1 MIQLD
6 QALASLAEKRV
17 IRPLDQQFARF
28 IAHQCSQDQAAVAWL
43 AALVSYELG
52 RGHICVPL
60 VDDQGRV
67 TLAQLLFCHA
77 VAELHAIREGVESL
91 DWLAV
96 IARCPLIGEPGSYL
110 PLIFDGKRLYLQR
123 YWFYEHQLAL
133 RLQKLSSP
141 VLNDTAQ
148 TEYLANTLNQL
159 FPRPYDALFEALQQ
173 ASSVGE
179 RQRLVC
185 EHLDVVQESALDWA
199 SIDELLQQASSRSA
213 LLGLKTLVPE
223 SVCLNWQKVAAAI
236 ALSRRFAV
244 ISGGPGTG
252 KTTTVARLLAALV
265 SQNHSVQQQLVI
277 KLVAPTGKAAARL
290 TESIGQAV
298 ERLTIPAEMKALI
311 PTQASTLHR
320 LLGAIPNRAEF
331 RHHQRNPLHVDLLVV
346 DEASMIDL
354 PMMYKLLM
362 ALPDH
367 ARLVLLGDKDQLA
380 SVEAGAV
387 LGDLCAFQTQGYSR
401 RQITQLARLTGYQ
414 FAPQLPHQDVPALA
428 DSLCLLQK
436 SYRFHARSGIGQLA
450 KAVNSGD
457 VSQLFQVMQQSYTD
471 VQIHGLDSE
480 SYHQMLQTL
489 VAEYAHYLHA
499 ITDQSAIAEGTTPEK
514 KAGYVLRLFH
524 RCRLLC
530 AIRDGDFGVTG
541 VNQRVERALSRHQ
554 LICKNDE
561 PWYEGRPVMIT
572 RNDHHLELYNGDIGI
587 CMRDPQDERLKVYF
601 EQFDGHV
608 RGFLPS
614 RIPQHETA
622 YAMTIHKSQGSE
634 FDFTLLLLPPDHT
647 PLLTRELV
655 YTGITRARKQLAL
668 FTSPKILQAAV
679 RVKTQ
684 RVSGLREK
692 MAE

>member
-1 MIQLD
+1 MIQLA
-6 QALASLAEKRV
+6 QSLASLAEKRV

-60 VDDQGRV
+60 VGDEGQVVRS
-67 TLAQLLFCHA
+67 QLLFGHA
-77 VAELHAIREGVESL
+77 VTELHTVRDCVESL

-96 IARCPLIGEPGSYL
+96 LTRCPLIGEPGSYL

-133 RLQKLSSP
+133 RLQGLSSP

-148 TEYLANTLNQL
+148 TEYLAETLNQL
-159 FPRPYDALFEALQQ
+159 FPRPYDSLFEALQQ
-173 ASSVGE
+173 VSSVGE

-185 EHLDVVQESALDWA
+185 EYLDVVQESALDWT
-199 SIDELLQQASSRSA
+199 SIDELLQQASGGSA
-213 LLGLKTLVPE
+213 LSGLNTLVPE

-265 SQNHSVQQQLVI
+265 SQNHAVQQKLVI

-290 TESIGQAV
+290 TESISQAV
-298 ERLTIPAEMKALI
+298 ERLTIPTEMKARI

-320 LLGAIPNRAEF
+320 LLGAIPNSAEF
-331 RHHQRNPLHVDLLVV
+331 RHHQHNPLHVDLLVV

-387 LGDLCAFQTQGYSR
+387 LGDICAFQTQGYSR
-401 RQITQLARLTGYQ
+401 SQITQLARLTGYQ
-414 FAPQLPHQDVPALA
+414 FASPLPHQDVPPLA

-457 VSQLFQVMQQSYTD
+457 VSQLFQITQQSYAD

-499 ITDQSAIAEGTTPEK
+499 IADQSAIAAGTTPEK
-514 KAGYVLRLFH
+514 KAEYVLRLFH

-541 VNQRVERALSRHQ
+541 VNQRVERALSRHK
-554 LICKNDE
+554 LIRKSDE

-587 CMRDPQDERLKVYF
+587 CMRDPQDDRLKVYF

-655 YTGITRARKQLAL
+655 YTGITRARKRLAL

>member
-1 MIQLD
+1 MTQLA
-6 QALASLAEKRV
+6 QSLKLLAEKRV

-60 VDDQGRV
+60 VDDEGRV
-67 TLAQLLFCHA
+67 AFASLLFGHA
-77 VAELHAIREGVESL
+77 VAELHVIRACVESL
-91 DWLAV
+91 DWLVV
-96 IARCPLIGEPGSYL
+96 IERCPLIGEPGSYL

-133 RLQKLSSP
+133 RLKMLSSP
-141 VLNDTAQ
+141 VSIDTAQ
-148 TEYLANTLNQL
+148 TEYLAETLNQL
-159 FPRPYDALFEALQQ
+159 FPRPYDALFQALQQ
-173 ASSVGE
+173 VASVGE

-185 EHLDVVQESALDWA
+185 ESLDVVRESVLDWA
-199 SIDELLQQASSRSA
+199 SIDDLLQQASSSSA
-213 LLGLKTLVPE
+213 LSGLDTLVPE

-265 SQNHSVQQQLVI
+265 SQNSSVQQKLVI

-298 ERLTIPAEMKALI
+298 ERLTIPPEMKALI
-311 PTQASTLHR
+311 PAQASTLHR
-320 LLGAIPNRAEF
+320 LLGAIPNSAEF
-331 RHHQRNPLHVDLLVV
+331 RHHQHNPLHVDLLVV

-362 ALPDH
+362 ALPNH

-387 LGDLCAFQTQGYSR
+387 LGDICAFQTQGYSR
-401 RQITQLARLTGYQ
+401 SQMAQLARLTGYQ
-414 FAPQLPHQDVPALA
+414 FEPQFPHQDVPALA

-450 KAVNSGD
+450 KAVNAGD
-457 VSQLFQVMQQSYTD
+457 VSQLLQLTQQSYAD
-471 VQIHGLDSE
+471 VQIHDLDSE

-499 ITDQSAIAEGTTPEK
+499 ITDQSAVDEGTPPEK
-514 KAGYVLRLFH
+514 KAAYVLHLFH

-530 AIRDGDFGVTG
+530 AVRDGDFGVTG

-554 LICKNDE
+554 LIRNSDE

-684 RVSGLREK
+684 RVSGLREQ
-692 MAE
+692 MAK